1 MERTHV
7 GKEECRVDPVEKHA
21 GGIAMK
27 GILRQALQ
35 PCIAQVRSVQVLVR
49 ERLIIYG
56 DCGDGGTHTQRSTSR
71 R

>member
-35 PCIAQVRSVQVLVR
+35 TCIAQVRSVQVLIR
-49 ERLIIYG
+49 GGSIIYG
-56 DCGDGGTHTQRSTSR
+56 DCGGGRTHMQRSTSR